1 MQGDE
6 FGMKIK
12 KILTKVF
19 VGCVLGTAV
28 ITNALSA
35 AASDMVAST
44 VIDFSDSSWNNFS
57 GSGEV
62 TQIDGT
68 KVNITK
74 QDGANIGVKDST
86 NAGFVTNLNGAEKY
100 LQYDATTGSGA
111 NVLTITPKSALT
123 EDFSFEFKAAGKNA
137 TDKKDRYMS
146 VVMIPEGS
154 EIVAGT
160 TVLGWNRGYMYD
172 TGTGGNGSRWPNNT
186 TNLQLIIPNWG
197 TTTKYSIG
205 YSATDF
211 RSYKVDVH
219 FNNGNPT
226 FDLWGFYAAGTG
238 FEEDEEGRQLLLK
251 NVKFAE
257 KDGYNKTSVD
267 YSKGFGSIRIEMGAG
282 TKDEG
287 IAIADMKISQ
297 KAKIILSDIFSDNM
311 VIPKAKPF
319 SICGAGLGSGAEI
332 SAQIIDDEDNV
343 IDTATTNANQTGSF
357 ACIFADSR
365 SLETGKSYKLFLKS
379 GTIEKTIN
387 NVAAGEIWVFG
398 GSESLPS
405 IGKAASNDNNRLFVL
420 DKDGQG
426 QWKYAKDCA
435 GFGVQI
441 GIADKLSEKSGNTI
455 GAIVGLNNAEKC
467 IPDGIIYLASA
478 KDIETGLDQFDDYID
493 IAEKNNI
500 KIVYTVP
507 YNKQDLSVEEFFN
520 VMCKATELEKKNYNI
535 LKRVPV
541 AETDAAAAI
550 TERIANAAYNN
561 YVSLIDYE
569 LSVDGNKAYLLLSD
583 DINDVY
589 KDDFCGEDTSGKIYS
604 AENAE
609 KNGNVIELTFN
620 TSSDIIKIYYGKNG
634 VTKPIYSND
643 GKTVLSPFASN
654 YDAKEEFN
662 FDNSFDRARFCKLYA
677 ADISKFSDKGLAIS
691 EDTELERD
699 KIGFSSDKVD
709 ISMSASGRG
718 KFYLLINGE
727 KLFENQ
733 ISDNTEISIRKEND
747 GLTVNGQLVDSNIE
761 KIDNIK
767 IKFSDIQELYLTKFK
782 IAMPQYSEA
791 LDVIIGLQNL
801 PDYSA
806 VTYNDV
812 AAITELIQRYDS
824 LGGEKNSIFSVEINE
839 KVKKLRSYCEN
850 IETEKQRI
858 GEKIKTEF
866 SINKQE
872 SYRAMIKLNNLSSLV
887 SYDIECLA
895 VVYDSDG
902 AFASISS
909 VKRTVLPS
917 ESMSIDIVPDLSKI
931 NNGYVNYYVIN
942 DIASGFLIDQN
953 IDNKF

>member
-1 MQGDE
+1 
-6 FGMKIK
+6 MKIK

-62 TQIDGT
+62 TQTDGT
-68 KVNITK
+68 KVDITK
-74 QDGANIGVKDST
+74 NDRVNIGVKDSA

-100 LQYDATTGSGA
+100 LQYDAATGSGT

-154 EIVAGT
+154 ENIAGT
-160 TVLGWNRGYMYD
+160 TVMGWNRGYMYD
-172 TGTGGNGSRWPNNT
+172 TGTNGTGSRWPNNT

-257 KDGYNKTSVD
+257 KDGYDKTSVD

-435 GFGVQI
+435 GFDVQI

-455 GAIVGLNNAEKC
+455 GAIVGLNTAEKC
-467 IPDGIIYLASA
+467 IPDGIIYLATA

-569 LSVDGNKAYLLLSD
+569 LSVDGNKAYLFLSD

-662 FDNSFDRARFCKLYA
+662 FDDSFDRARFCKLYA

-699 KIGFSSDKVD
+699 KISFSSDKVD
-709 ISMSASGRG
+709 ISMSASGSG
-718 KFYLLINGE
+718 KFCILINGE
-727 KLFENQ
+727 KLFENEV
-733 ISDNTEISIRKEND
+733 SDNTEISIRKEND

-872 SYRAMIKLNNLSSLV
+872 SYRAMIKLDNSSSLV